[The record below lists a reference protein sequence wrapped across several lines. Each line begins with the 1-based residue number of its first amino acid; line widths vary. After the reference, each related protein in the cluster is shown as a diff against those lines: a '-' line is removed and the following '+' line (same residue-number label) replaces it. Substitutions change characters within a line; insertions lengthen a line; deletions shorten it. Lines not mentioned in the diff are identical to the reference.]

1 MSNVLE
7 RHRGISEMEFYV
19 TAINIRHELT
29 TFLMCE
35 KNVPK
40 RWRSVYTYPVIN
52 LSQAQIDLIIKAN
65 GVFTFKPEQV
75 EYRKALQRECIAYCD
90 IIFERLQSMMVD
102 LWWDVLHRPDDD
114 SDKTRIQKFIDNMGK
129 LLVFEEDRLR
139 RWRNSTKLLRRK
151 QSP

>member
-29 TFLMCE
+29 TFLMHE

-65 GVFTFKPEQV
+65 DVFAFKPEQV
-75 EYRKALQRECIAYCD
+75 ESIVRLYRENVSHTVTL
-90 IIFERLQSMMVD
+90 S
-102 LWWDVLHRPDDD
+102 
-114 SDKTRIQKFIDNMGK
+114 
-129 LLVFEEDRLR
+129 LR
-139 RWRNSTKLLRRK
+139 DCSR
-151 QSP
+151 

>member
-29 TFLMCE
+29 TFLMHE

-65 GVFTFKPEQV
+65 DVFAFKPEQV
-75 EYRKALQRECIAYCD
+75 EYI
-90 IIFERLQSMMVD
+90 
-102 LWWDVLHRPDDD
+102 
-114 SDKTRIQKFIDNMGK
+114 RITDTWMIHISF
-129 LLVFEEDRLR
+129 
-139 RWRNSTKLLRRK
+139 TKVKRHLPR
-151 QSP
+151 